1 MDVENIESAKI
12 NLINVGKKLYTDL
25 DLLKNVQGVA
35 KIQKKILSE
44 VSTLEKKQIT
54 IHHILCSNLIHYE
67 HFVKILKE
75 TKDIH
80 CVDFPIKRRGD
91 RKASVRVDIVAN
103 DGCTWIKVIARNPKA
118 LNDIAFGRSNYGAK
132 SILDHA
138 KCYIEAAK
146 DNQYFFK
153 SPEVIF
159 DFANEI
165 DEELERSL
173 EQINISVRIN
183 GRRKEYNVETTDS
196 VVFMNKLNLDVTTMM
211 AFVSNLT
218 CETCDCSFK
227 EPILKEQAQR
237 EKIAPT
243 KRFLDQ
249 TFDGKELIACE
260 TATNSFLDILS
271 TVGGR
276 NETLRA
282 SQLLK
287 MITVLPDLS
296 ENEENTYWS
305 DHKLKMGKKITKRT
319 FKIITFGMFHKAI
332 TVTANKGAVEA
343 AKKQGIFIP
352 AVIHEA
358 RALTEQKQIEQ
369 EIVLNEQ

>member
-1 MDVENIESAKI
+1 MDVENIESAKN
-12 NLINVGKKLYTDL
+12 NLINVGKILYDDL
-25 DLLKNVQGVA
+25 NSLKNVQGVA

-44 VSTLEKKQIT
+44 VATLEKKEIT

-67 HFVKILKE
+67 HFVKILKD
-75 TKDIH
+75 TNNIH
-80 CVDFPIKRRGD
+80 CVDFPIKKRGD
-91 RKASVRVDIVAN
+91 QKASVRVDIVAN
-103 DGCTWIKVIARNPKA
+103 NGCTWIKVIARNPKA

-165 DEELERSL
+165 DEELENSL
-173 EQINISVRIN
+173 ENVNITVRIN
-183 GRRKEYNVETTDS
+183 GRRKDHNVETEND
-196 VVFMNKLNLDVTTMM
+196 VVYMKKLNLDVTTMM

-227 EPILKEQAQR
+227 EPILKDQAQR

-243 KRFLDQ
+243 KRFLDE

-260 TATNSFLDILS
+260 TAINSFLDILS
-271 TVGGR
+271 TVGGKK
-276 NETLRA
+276 EKSRA

-287 MITVLPDLS
+287 TITVLPDLS
-296 ENEENTYWS
+296 EHEENIYWS

-332 TVTANKGAVEA
+332 TVTANKSAVEA

-358 RALTEQKQIEQ
+358 RALTEQKQLEQ
-369 EIVLNEQ
+369 EMFLNE